1 MTREPEILINN
12 IVNFNQFYIFQME
25 SHMMKAS
32 QRERGQHWKCIC
44 PVKSPEFI
52 LLEIDNGL
60 RGIMV
65 RFLF

>member
-32 QRERGQHWKCIC
+32 QREREREASTGSASVLLKAQSLYCWK
-44 PVKSPEFI
+44 
-52 LLEIDNGL
+52 L
-60 RGIMV
+60 IMV
-65 RFLF
+65 VEASW